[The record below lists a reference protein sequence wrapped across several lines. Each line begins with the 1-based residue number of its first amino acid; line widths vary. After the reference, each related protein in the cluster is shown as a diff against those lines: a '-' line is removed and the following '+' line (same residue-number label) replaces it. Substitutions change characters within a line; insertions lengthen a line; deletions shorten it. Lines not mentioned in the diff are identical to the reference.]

1 MCIFSEKKPVKRIEK
16 KKKKQKIS
24 STTIVK
30 IKTKLSVVNCLSFGH
45 ICVHIFY
52 LLQIEKISQRLYNG
66 APPKKYPT
74 HPILKKKEFFYRQD
88 ITIIIIEIKNV
99 NF

>member
-1 MCIFSEKKPVKRIEK
+1 MKRIEK

-52 LLQIEKISQRLYNG
+52 LLQIEKISQRLYDG

-74 HPILKKKEFFYRQD
+74 HPILKKKKEFFYRQD